1 MKDTFRLEISAVL
14 IIKIALLT
22 VLWFVVFRPEGKNPE
37 PQAPVADHFLLPSL
51 PNAQDTEEKTHD
63 R

>member
-14 IIKIALLT
+14 MIKIALLT
-22 VLWFVVFRPEGKNPE
+22 AVWFVVFRPEGKKPE
-37 PQAPVADHFLLPSL
+37 PQAPVAEHFLLPSL
-51 PNAQDTEEKTHD
+51 PNVKDPEEKTHD